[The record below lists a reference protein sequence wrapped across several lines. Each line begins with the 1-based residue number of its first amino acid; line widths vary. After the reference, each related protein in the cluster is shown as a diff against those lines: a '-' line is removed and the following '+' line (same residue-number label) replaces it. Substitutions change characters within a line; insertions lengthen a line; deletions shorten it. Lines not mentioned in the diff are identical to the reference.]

1 MLLLY
6 LLSCHLAFF
15 WRVFLFEFFHQPT
28 SQKKKEKES
37 LYIKREPKMGDAQTV
52 FGDTHKTGPS
62 SMAGIRFGA
71 RKREMIALYIR
82 EGNCI
87 HIQQQF
93 RQQPSGRY
101 NWIFFFFSRR
111 NSEGCTR
118 SWAKDDNP
126 TKEESQFFLSSQSYT
141 PRKYQSERAERWS
154 SFLAPTKTS
163 AAGFICK
170 RSSLYLWGHI
180 VLPPTDY
187 VIVQL

>member
-1 MLLLY
+1 
-6 LLSCHLAFF
+6 
-15 WRVFLFEFFHQPT
+15 
-28 SQKKKEKES
+28 
-37 LYIKREPKMGDAQTV
+37 
-52 FGDTHKTGPS
+52 
-62 SMAGIRFGA
+62 
-71 RKREMIALYIR
+71 MIALCIR

-101 NWIFFFFSRR
+101 NWIFFFLFQE
-111 NSEGCTR
+111 EGCTR

-126 TKEESQFFLSSQSYT
+126 TKEESQFFLSPSYT
-141 PRKYQSERAERWS
+141 LRKYQSERAERWS

-180 VLPPTDY
+180 VLLPTNY